1 MSKAFISE
9 TSTSGEWTSTYRHTG
24 SLKKIVENLTPE
36 QFQLLIPL
44 AVSALDSMNSSA
56 STSEY
61 KDTLAK
67 EVARHTELFVSERKK
82 YEEKI
87 SGITS
92 CAATEKETEALKH
105 SREMAIFK
113 SRLEELQRSLDL
125 EKSSSADMKSRI
137 EKAYK
142 EDLAREVARSAE
154 VFSAEKRQLEEKLH
168 TLSKVALT
176 EKETEQMKHSRDIS
190 LLRSQLEDLQ
200 SRLSLS
206 QTTYADIKAKTEES
220 FKASISEIVKQKDI
234 QHEKE
239 LMRLEQLTKDR
250 VEESAKQHVAAMENI
265 KQLYAEKE
273 ARLQKDM
280 KSLVSSDIGAQGEKE
295 FDELAL
301 EYTNWGPLVNTSKT
315 PHATDRACNVRKC
328 PVFIEVKNYVGD
340 VPSKEVTKFQRD
352 MEEHADVPLGIF
364 VALKSSIA
372 GKKSSSFTC
381 EWTAK
386 SQMLVY
392 INSFY
397 SHSVKDIFKFLDM
410 CVDIARR
417 VFTLAQQNPEESD
430 EAIRLQGQI
439 ENIKVIIQGECK
451 RVGEML
457 KSLKVDK
464 TQLIDMITKQYI
476 HNENEIRQSKT
487 SLMRILDV
495 ILGND
500 ETDEDIVVSEEKTEK
515 SDKPVKKPRAKKLN
529 KADSSPK
536 V

>member
-9 TSTSGEWTSTYRHTG
+9 TSTSGEWTSIYRHTG
-24 SLKKIVENLTPE
+24 SLKKIVEHLTPE

-67 EVARHTELFVSERKK
+67 EIARHTDVFVSERKK

-92 CAATEKETEALKH
+92 CAETDKETLALKH

-113 SRLEELQRSLDL
+113 SRIEELQRSLDL
-125 EKSSSADMKSRI
+125 EKSSSADMKSRV

-142 EDLAREVARSAE
+142 EDLAREVSRSAD
-154 VFSAEKRQLEEKLH
+154 VFAAEKRQLEEKIH

-176 EKETEQMKHSRDIS
+176 EKETEQMKHSREMSI
-190 LLRSQLEDLQ
+190 LRSQVEDLQ
-200 SRLSLS
+200 ARLNLS
-206 QTTYADIKAKTEES
+206 QTTYADIKAKSEES

-239 LMRLEQLTKDR
+239 LMRLEQSTKDR
-250 VEESAKQHVAAMENI
+250 VEESAKQHIAAMENI

-273 ARLQKDM
+273 ALLQKDI

-315 PHATDRACNVRKC
+315 PHATDRSCTVRKC
-328 PVFIEVKNYVGD
+328 PVFIEVKNYTGD

-352 MEEHADVPLGIF
+352 MEEHADVPFGVFIS
-364 VALKSSIA
+364 LKTGIA
-372 GKKSSSFTC
+372 GKKSQNFIC

-417 VFTLAQQNPEESD
+417 VFTLAQQKPEDSD
-430 EAIRLQGQI
+430 ETLRLQGQI
-439 ENIKVIIQGECK
+439 ENIKVIIQAESK
-451 RVGEML
+451 RIGEML

-464 TQLIDMITKQYI
+464 TQLIDMINKQYI
-476 HNENEIRQSKT
+476 YNENEIRQSKA
-487 SLMRILDV
+487 SLVRILDV

-500 ETDEDIVVSEEKTEK
+500 ETEDDVVGSLEEKT
-515 SDKPVKKPRAKKLN
+515 DKPVKKPRAKKLN
-529 KADSSPK
+529 KADSVAK